1 MHTPKKDQGMAL
13 VAVLILAIFFAGIIA
28 IIATRSVWEGKN
40 TQSYVQTV
48 RATEAANAG
57 IELGTTM
64 LFGEGVEVPDTPGT
78 TWNVLDSKTTLPNG
92 TVVEEVRV
100 SQSKTG
106 LTFIFESDGYSADLG
121 KTAVTGGRLGGALF
135 TGFGYAVLANNINCI
150 MCHASFDNINRINN
164 TDPNLYGTFDRI
176 KIASL
181 ESLQI
186 RESTADSFLAGSYYT
201 RGSIKNKA
209 GDLITDLT
217 GTGVKGREFDAEGKL
232 IENAFSDLNPH
243 ELELAS
249 TDVDSGLYNANQYL
263 YSDYPVNDAEQT
275 DGDLPTEFPPAI
287 PDSNS
292 NKIVDGAEFA
302 DLKASKG
309 SGTLSGGTAFG
320 VAPSDTYLDANLPTT
335 GNAAATNLNAD
346 GSFEGNIFLIG
357 TESDPLVIEGSVF
370 VDGDIMIK
378 GNVQGE
384 GQVYASGNIYFLGDT
399 TYNDAN
405 GDFGTASNSDSNLVA
420 YAAGG
425 TIQIGDYLSPRY
437 VEVTKTFRDR
447 RGRTRKRTRTEQYD
461 VTSPEALTSVSIDT
475 GGPEGSGESAS
486 FTTSELTLF
495 NKIEY
500 EKHQADSSYQPR
512 YYQLRDGAPIYRYT
526 HPTRDAGIAYDQ
538 YFTEISS
545 SEISASGAA
554 VISLQPQAVNGAG
567 TPWVSELFLK
577 KVWYEDEL
585 SRDVNGQPFQ
595 IDGLIYTNNAIF
607 ALARSNDK
615 NKSRTYGQIKVR
627 GGMVAADLGILAA
640 GASNLTNSQKSV
652 FGTSASGHG
661 LGFVM
666 HYDPRV
672 AGILGVQTGGNHQ
685 YTRNVRVYINL

>member
-28 IIATRSVWEGKN
+28 IIATRSVSEGKN
-40 TQSYVQTV
+40 TQSYIQTV

-64 LFGEGVEVPDTPGT
+64 LFGEGVEVPNAPGT
-78 TWNVLDSKTTLPNG
+78 TWDVLDSKTTLPNG
-92 TVVEEVRV
+92 TVVEDVRV
-100 SQSKTG
+100 SQSQTG
-106 LTFIFESDGYSADLG
+106 LTFIIESDGSSAGLG
-121 KTAVTGGRLGGALF
+121 KTAVTGGRLGGSLF

-150 MCHASFDNINRINN
+150 MCHASFDNVDRINN

-186 RESTADSFLAGSYYT
+186 REDTADSYLAGSYYT

-209 GDLITDLT
+209 GGLIPDLT
-217 GTGVKGREFDAEGKL
+217 GTGVKGREFDSEGKL
-232 IENAFSDLNPH
+232 LEDAFGDLNPH

-249 TDVDSGLYNANQYL
+249 TDIDSGLYNPNQYL
-263 YSDYPVNDAEQT
+263 YTDYPVNDEEQT

-292 NKIVDGAEFA
+292 NKIVDGTEFA
-302 DLKASKG
+302 DLKATKG

-320 VAPSDTYLDANLPTT
+320 VAPGDTYIESNLPTT
-335 GNAAATNLNAD
+335 GNVAATNLNAD
-346 GSFEGNIFLIG
+346 GSFDGNVFLIG
-357 TESDPLVIEGSVF
+357 TESDPLVIDGTVF
-370 VDGDIMIK
+370 VDGDILIK
-378 GNVQGE
+378 GKVQGE
-384 GQVYASGNIYFLGDT
+384 GQVYASGNIYFIGDT
-399 TYNDAN
+399 TYDDASR
-405 GDFGTASNSDSNLVA
+405 DFGTASNGDSNLVA

-437 VEVTKTFRDR
+437 VEVTETYRDR
-447 RGRTRKRTRTEQYD
+447 RGKIRTRTRTQQYD
-461 VTSPEALTSVSIDT
+461 VTSPEALTDASIDT

-500 EKHQADSSYQPR
+500 EKHQADPTYQPR
-512 YYQLRDGAPIYRYT
+512 YYQLRDGAPVYQYT
-526 HPTRDAGIAYDQ
+526 HPTRDAGIGYDQ
-538 YFTEISS
+538 YFTEIPA
-545 SEISASGAA
+545 SEIAASGAA
-554 VISLQPQAVNGAG
+554 VISLQPQAINGAG

-627 GGMVAADLGILAA
+627 GGMVAADLGILAG

-652 FGTSASGHG
+652 FGTSASGYG

-672 AGILGVQTGGNHQ
+672 ARILGVQTEGDDQ